1 MTCGLWPVTQ
11 ACRNSRHVSCH
22 KDMSHLMTCH
32 KDVPLLN
39 TCHRDVSHLITC
51 HRDVSK
57 PDDMSPRCI
66 APHDMSPRC
75 VAPHDMSQR
84 CVAPHDMSQRCFALH
99 DRWLVTVG
107 PPVPANMARA
117 TEGSRASSMQS
128 QGPVHSGTA
137 PWYVMAYS
145 AARTIPA

>member
-1 MTCGLWPVTQ
+1 MLFHRDVTQLMTCGLSQRGVATHDMWPV
-11 ACRNSRHVSCH
+11 ACHTGVSQ
-22 KDMSHLMTCH
+22 LTTC
-32 KDVPLLN
+32 VLSQ
-39 TCHRDVSHLITC
+39 RYV
-51 HRDVSK
+51 
-57 PDDMSPRCI
+57 
-66 APHDMSPRC
+66 APHDMSQRCAAPQYMSQRC